1 LLRFYKFI
9 LYQSREITMSKSCPV
24 CKYEHNPDGAEYCD
38 ACGAD
43 LMSIGNVTPA
53 SLVSE
58 TAPTLKINSTAKAE
72 IPNPTTPIIPPPPIP
87 AIPSPPIIPTPAASA
102 IPSPPT
108 NTPIINQSPVATTAK
123 LISKLPNAPIPE
135 FPIDNSAT
143 VGIWAAGCPVDIDL
157 GDFLG
162 SETISLNHAEITYK
176 NGQWTISDM
185 STNGTCIKP
194 AGQSKFNARITNP
207 TPLNSG
213 DEIAFA
219 KIIFIFQFP

>member
-1 LLRFYKFI
+1 
-9 LYQSREITMSKSCPV
+9 MSKPCPV
-24 CKYEHNPDGAEYCD
+24 CQYEHNPNGAEYCD
-38 ACGAD
+38 ACGSD

-53 SLVSE
+53 SSVSE
-58 TAPTLKINSTAKAE
+58 TVPTLKIDPTANAE
-72 IPNPTTPIIPPPPIP
+72 ILTSTTPIIPTSSTP
-87 AIPSPPIIPTPAASA
+87 AIPSPTIISTPATPAIPSPTIIPTPATPA

-108 NTPIINQSPVATTAK
+108 NTLIINHSPVTISAR
-123 LISKLPNAPIPE
+123 LIAKLPNAPIYE

-143 VGIWAAGCPVDIDL
+143 VGIWEPGCPVDIDL
-157 GDFLG
+157 DNFLG
-162 SETISLNHAEITYK
+162 SETISKNHAEIAYK

-194 AGQSKFNARITNP
+194 VGQPKFNARITSP
-207 TPLNSG
+207 TLLNSG